1 MGRTYEQDHGRETV
15 DEPSGL
21 PDVEDVP
28 DQGSHVAKC
37 GAAEEESSL
46 SDMEGVHGQGSHV
59 TTTRTTNTS

>member
-1 MGRTYEQDHGRETV
+1 M

>member
-1 MGRTYEQDHGRETV
+1 MGRTYEQAHGREAV

-28 DQGSHVAKC
+28 GQGSHVAKC

-46 SDMEGVHGQGSHV
+46 SDMEGGHGQGAHV
-59 TTTRTTNTS
+59 TTTRITNTS